1 MGFRSLAIQQ
11 RSSEVWQVLRAV
23 KTEFEKY
30 GEVLDRVQKKLQE
43 ASNTIEDVA
52 VRRRQ
57 IGRKLASVETLTE
70 VEARLLLQVEGAA
83 EPPPLDA

>member
-1 MGFRSLAIQQ
+1 
-11 RSSEVWQVLRAV
+11 VLRAV